1 MNAGAFNDPFVVG
14 IHTLGQVMVGDN
26 VGGQVAPRS

>member
-1 MNAGAFNDPFVVG
+1 MNAGAFDDPIVVG
-14 IHTLGQVMVGDN
+14 IHAFRQFMVGDN